1 MRRDYLILFDGVC
14 NFCNYWVRFAL
25 KRDQKQK
32 LSFGTLQGNTAQS
45 VLPLHGINEKEIASV
60 VFIENGKLWQ
70 NSSAVLRIC
79 RHLSG
84 SWKLFYALII
94 IPAPIRDFIYK
105 MIAKNRYRWFGK
117 RESCMVPDASM
128 KDRFVD

>member
-70 NSSAVLRIC
+70 NSSAVLCIC

-84 SWKLFYALII
+84 AWKLFYALMI

-117 RESCMVPDASM
+117 RESCMVPDASI

>member
-25 KRDQKQK
+25 KRDQKQM

-84 SWKLFYALII
+84 AWKLFYVLMI

-117 RESCMVPDASM
+117 RESCMVPDTSM

>member
-1 MRRDYLILFDGVC
+1 MSRDYLILFDGVC

-32 LSFGTLQGNTAQS
+32 LSFGTLQGNTAQL

-60 VFIENGKLWQ
+60 VFIEKGKVWR

-79 RHLSG
+79 MHLSG
-84 SWKLFYALII
+84 VWKIFYALMI
-94 IPAPIRDFIYK
+94 IPTPMRDFVYRI
-105 MIAKNRYRWFGK
+105 IAQNRYRWFGK
-117 RESCMVPDASM
+117 RENCILPDASV
-128 KDRFVD
+128 KERFVD

>member
-1 MRRDYLILFDGVC
+1 MRKDYLILFDGVC

-32 LSFGTLQGNTAQS
+32 LSFGTLQGNTTQS

-84 SWKLFYALII
+84 AWKLFYALMI

>member
-1 MRRDYLILFDGVC
+1 MSRDYLILFDGVC

-32 LSFGTLQGNTAQS
+32 LLFGTLQGKTAQT

-79 RHLSG
+79 MHLSG
-84 SWKLFYALII
+84 AWKLFYAFMI
-94 IPAPIRDFIYK
+94 IPAPIRDFIYRI
-105 MIAKNRYRWFGK
+105 IAQNRYRWFGK
-117 RESCMVPDASM
+117 RENCMVPDASI
-128 KDRFVD
+128 KQRFVD